1 MNKIK
6 LSIICGILIVG
17 FGCSQQVENT
27 TLESPSPSPIQESPP
42 SSISLNKTDKQVDEK
57 TEKSLTEAL
66 NSYLQELGVNLET
79 GQTYKTEYIDLNN
92 DGIKDALVLINIP
105 DWCGTGGC
113 SLFVF
118 QGGKE
123 KFQFVSQS
131 SLINQPFT
139 VNETQTNGW
148 RDLVV
153 EVSGGG
159 AKPQTVALKFDGKVY
174 PSNPSLESPITPENS
189 VEGVKVF
196 PIVE

>member
-6 LSIICGILIVG
+6 LSIICGILVVG
-17 FGCSQQVENT
+17 FGCTQQVENT
-27 TLESPSPSPIQESPP
+27 NSEDKLSPIQESPP
-42 SSISLNKTDKQVDEK
+42 SSISLHKTDKQVDEK
-57 TEKSLTEAL
+57 TEKNLTEAL

-92 DGIKDALVLINIP
+92 DGIKDALVLMNTP

-118 QGGKE
+118 QGGEE

-139 VNETQTNGW
+139 ISETQTNGW

-159 AKPQTVALKFDGKVY
+159 AKAETVALKFDGKVY
-174 PSNPSLESPITPENS
+174 PSNPSLESPITSENT

-196 PIVE
+196 SIVE